1 MNYKLP
7 TLLILIATILL
18 SGCLEPNPDMPPL
31 EQTSYDAEI
40 TSVEDVTSLYP
51 QVAKFK
57 VGWYTAPREIY
68 FKSKEERS
76 RFQTTFVFLVTDKS
90 TDIKLISRE
99 GGIVTS
105 GDAPSLFNV
114 PSKSYDLR
122 AVGTKRM
129 FRINIDIDTL
139 ERGNLHLTASRYP
152 PFIFVLR

>member
-1 MNYKLP
+1 MNKHLKILFCI
-7 TLLILIATILL
+7 LLVASL

-40 TSVEDVTSLYP
+40 TSIEDVTLLYP

-68 FKSKEERS
+68 FKSKEERT
-76 RFQTTFVFLVTDKS
+76 RFESTFIYLLTDKS
-90 TDIKLISRE
+90 TDVQLISGE
-99 GGIVTS
+99 GGVVTS
-105 GDAPSLFNV
+105 KDAPSLYSV

-122 AVGTKRM
+122 AVNTKRM
-129 FRINIDIDTL
+129 FKINIDIRTPQ
-139 ERGNLHLTASRYP
+139 RGNLHLTATRYP